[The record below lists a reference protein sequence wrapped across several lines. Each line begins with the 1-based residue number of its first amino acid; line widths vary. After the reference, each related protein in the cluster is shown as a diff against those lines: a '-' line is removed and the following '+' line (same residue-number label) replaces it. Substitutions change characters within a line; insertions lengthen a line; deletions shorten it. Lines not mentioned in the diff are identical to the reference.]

1 MYVPAESLKVVAVT
15 QMHLNHLAARRQT
28 GDDNREDTVMDL
40 RRGEAEG
47 DEVGTMESEI
57 KREKNKRERE
67 TRAEET
73 ELG

>member
-1 MYVPAESLKVVAVT
+1 MAAT

-67 TRAEET
+67 RETRAEET